1 MRRRVK
7 SRTLA
12 VTVFLLLVGPLVA
25 GVADDLN
32 RQGYVR
38 YQKKEFGPALELFR
52 KAVQADANHLY
63 ANYNLACA
71 LAILL
76 EKEYCEYL
84 QCVDELFTHLER
96 AFRIRPAQ
104 RRHAAAD
111 PDLFHC
117 RKYLRYYRLMG
128 YSWTNP
134 VHLRTILTRTV
145 WAVPGP
151 GAINPIAEILFVP
164 DGTFTA
170 GEGWEEQ
177 KDGKYGRNTT
187 RGRWQITVEQGKTW
201 LIIDVPGRPRYRAL
215 WKPWEGF
222 RIVPEGYE
230 FSNFLGDCSA

>member
-1 MRRRVK
+1 MRRQLI

-12 VTVFLLLVGPLVA
+12 VIILLLFVGPLAA

-32 RQGYVR
+32 RQGYAR

-52 KAVQADANHLY
+52 KAVKADAGHLH
-63 ANYNLACA
+63 ANYNLACT

-76 EKEYCEYL
+76 ERQYCEYL
-84 QCVDELFTHLER
+84 ECVDELFTHLER

-128 YSWTNP
+128 YSWTNLA
-134 VHLRTILTRTV
+134 HLKIILTRTV

-151 GAINPIAEILFVP
+151 GAINPIAEILFSP

-177 KDGKYGRNTT
+177 KDGKYGRNIT
-187 RGRWQITVEQGKTW
+187 RGRWKISVEKGQTW
-201 LIIDVPGRPRYRAL
+201 LWFQSGSGPWRKIL
-215 WKPWEGF
+215 WKPWQGF
-222 RIVPEGYE
+222 RVQPKGYE

>member
-1 MRRRVK
+1 MRRTVWLLRV
-7 SRTLA
+7 
-12 VTVFLLLVGPLVA
+12 LLVLLAALPLA
-25 GVADDLN
+25 AATADALN
-32 RQGYVR
+32 LQGYAR

-52 KAVQADANHLY
+52 RAVKADANHLH
-63 ANYNLACA
+63 ANYNLACT

-84 QCVDELFTHLER
+84 ECVDEVFTHLER
-96 AFRIRPAQ
+96 AFRILPAQ
-104 RRHAAAD
+104 RRHAASD

-128 YSWTNP
+128 YCWTNP
-134 VHLRTILTRTV
+134 AHLRTILTRTV

-151 GAINPIAEILFVP
+151 GAINPIAEIRFLE
-164 DGTFTA
+164 DGTFVA
-170 GEGWEEQ
+170 GEGWEMQ

-187 RGRWQITVEQGKTW
+187 RGSWKITVEKGQTW
-201 LIIDVPGRPRYRAL
+201 LWFQGGVGPWRKIL

-222 RIVPEGYE
+222 RVQPEGYE